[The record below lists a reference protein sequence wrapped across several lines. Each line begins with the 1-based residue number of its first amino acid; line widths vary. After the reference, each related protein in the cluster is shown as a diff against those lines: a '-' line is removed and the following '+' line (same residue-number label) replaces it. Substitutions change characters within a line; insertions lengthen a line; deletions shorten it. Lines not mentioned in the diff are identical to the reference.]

1 MGVNFHKIIY
11 KRVYIDKRF
20 QNMLSYRRGFNK
32 EKVMNI
38 KFENNSEGIQS
49 KDNIEKIILDFIIE
63 KNINDM
69 DKICLLKELTD
80 FIKAY

>member
-1 MGVNFHKIIY
+1 
-11 KRVYIDKRF
+11 
-20 QNMLSYRRGFNK
+20 
-32 EKVMNI
+32 MNI
-38 KFENNSEGIQS
+38 KFENNSEDIQS

>member
-20 QNMLSYRRGFNK
+20 QNMLSYRRGFDK

-49 KDNIEKIILDFIIE
+49 KDDIEKIILDFIIE